1 MNRKITDTIIY
12 IGANDH
18 DIDLFEGQYIVPNG
32 MAYNSYA
39 VIGDKIAIMDTIDQ
53 SKTDEWLQNIEAAIK
68 CDAPDYLV
76 VQHME
81 PDHSASIQ
89 AFVEKFP
96 NATVVGNKKTFKM
109 IGQFFPELE
118 MKNTLEVEN
127 GDKLDLGGHELN
139 FVFAPMVHWPEVMMT
154 YDPAEK
160 ILFSADGFGK
170 FGALDVEEDWAC
182 EARRYYFGIVG
193 KYGPQVQ
200 TVLKKAA
207 ALDIEKILPLH
218 GPMLEEDLG
227 YYIGLYDT
235 WSSYLAESDGIFIAY
250 TSVYGHTKAAAE
262 LLRDE
267 LVELGVPTV
276 EITDLARDDWAEA
289 VEDAFRYDK
298 LVLATTT
305 YNSEIFPFMRQF
317 IDHLTERNFHKKTVA
332 FIENGSW
339 APTAAKVMRGMF
351 EKSKDITFAKN
362 TVSILS
368 AMNEEN
374 KEQIKALAAELA
386 ADYIKPD
393 VEEDEKKI
401 DPSALFKIGYGL
413 YVITSNDGKKD
424 NGFIGNTV
432 AQVSNDPSRIIV
444 GVNKANYSCE
454 TINKTGVLN
463 VCTLNEQAPFQIFQ
477 HFGFQSGRDVN
488 KFADFEHY
496 DKSSNGLP
504 YLNKYA
510 NGYMSL
516 KVFDTV
522 DTGSHLMFFCDIT
535 ESAVLNDV
543 DTMTYTFYQK
553 NVKPRPQEEVK
564 GWVCDV
570 CGYVFEGEDLPEDFI
585 CPLCK
590 HGASDFSKMG

>member
-89 AFVEKFP
+89 VFVEKFP

-154 YDPAEK
+154 YDPVEK

-170 FGALDVEEDWAC
+170 FGALDVDEDWAC

-317 IDHLTERNFHKKTVA
+317 IDHLTERNFQKKTVA

-570 CGYVFEGEDLPEDFI
+570 CGYVYEGEDLPEDFI